1 MEITVSRG
9 KPADTVICV
18 PSSKSLSH
26 RVLIAAA
33 LAEGTSRI
41 SRLADNED
49 ITATRRCIEAFG
61 AKIRADGNDLIVE
74 GTGGG
79 IRYDGRLIDCAESGS
94 TLRFL
99 IPIAAVTDQEVRF
112 TGHGRLLQRPQTV
125 YEEIFR
131 KQGCLFAMDDSQL
144 RVRGPLRSGE
154 YEIAGNIS
162 SQFITGLLYALP
174 MLEGDSLIRVRE
186 PFESRSY
193 VNLTLA
199 ALKQAGIRIAA
210 EGSLYRISGS
220 QKYQPFTA
228 RVEADASAAA
238 FFIALAMLRKMPL
251 TIAGLNPAS
260 AQGDLVMVKIAER
273 FGAETVW
280 TEEGC
285 RIIPHA
291 MKAIEADLSDCPDL
305 GPVLFAAAARAEG
318 TSVFHGTG
326 RLRLKESDR
335 IQAMEEELARLGCQ
349 MTSDQDTVY
358 VTGTSSIRSAVL
370 SGHNDHRIVMA
381 LSVLAASSDEKITI
395 RGCEAVAKSY
405 PDFFS
410 DLQKTGANAL

>member
-9 KPADTVICV
+9 MPADTVIHV

-49 ITATRRCIEAFG
+49 IAATRRCIEAFG
-61 AKIRADGNDLIVE
+61 AKIRTDGNDLIVE
-74 GTGGG
+74 GTGGR

-131 KQGCLFAMDDSQL
+131 EQGCLFMMNDEQL
-144 RVRGPLRSGE
+144 KVRGPLQSGE

-174 MLEGDSLIRVRE
+174 MLEGDSLIRVME

-193 VNLTLA
+193 VNLTLS

-210 EGSLYRISGS
+210 EGSLYRIDGG

-238 FFIALAMLRKMPL
+238 FFIALAMLRKVPL

-273 FGAETVW
+273 LGAETVW

-291 MKAIEADLSDCPDL
+291 MKAVEADLSDCPDL

-318 TSVFHGTG
+318 TSVFRGAG

-335 IQAMEEELARLGCQ
+335 IQAMEEELARLGVQ

-358 VTGTSSIRSAVL
+358 VTGTSSLRNAVL
-370 SGHNDHRIVMA
+370 SSHNDHRIVMA

-410 DLQKTGANAL
+410 DLQKTGAYAI